1 MNHSYLEFVRSLSS
15 AAGQVLREAYQQ
27 QAQGGS
33 GRRASPKGLKLV
45 EDKTLDQFIIKRIQA
60 AYPEH
65 CILTEESGLIHRS
78 DGACNIST
86 VVKHPHLWVVDPIDG
101 SVNFSIHNP
110 FVAISIALLVEG
122 VPTVGVIEAPL
133 LEEQYVAVRGQG
145 ATLNGRPL
153 HVSKTAQ
160 LADAYLVSCDGGMT
174 DRTQVFSTL
183 IRNYYD
189 QVKDLRKL
197 GSAALECAF
206 VAAGRADA
214 YLTMTIDS
222 WDVAAGVLLV
232 QEAGG
237 KVTTFEGGEWQ
248 PEPVDL
254 ICSNGLLHASLLE
267 RLW

>member
-1 MNHSYLEFVRSLSS
+1 MENEYLEFARNLGS
-15 AAGQVLREAYQQ
+15 AASQVLQAAYRNQT
-27 QAQGGS
+27 AEGAS
-33 GRRASPKGLKLV
+33 RRASPKGLKLV
-45 EDKTLDQFIIKRIQA
+45 EDKTLDQFIVDRIQA
-60 AYPEH
+60 AYPDH
-65 CILTEESGLIHRS
+65 DIVTEERAAIRQGSRYCWMI
-78 DGACNIST
+78 
-86 VVKHPHLWVVDPIDG
+86 DPIDG

-110 FVAISIALLVEG
+110 FVAISIALLVDG
-122 VPTVGVIEAPL
+122 VTALAVIEAPL
-133 LEEQYVAVRGQG
+133 LSEQYIAVRGQG

-153 HVSKTAQ
+153 QVSATAQ
-160 LADAYLVSCDGGMT
+160 LSEAYLVSCDGGMT

-206 VAAGRADA
+206 VAAGRADG
-214 YLTMTIDS
+214 YLTMAIDP

-237 KVTTFEGGEWQ
+237 KVTTFEGQDWQ
-248 PEPVDL
+248 PKTDDL